1 MNAAQHEIANWK
13 YYEIIFY
20 LISWFS
26 IMTSVGYNFRLQ
38 CQKARHPSKCL
49 YLSKIQIFS
58 LKLRINL
65 LGFFFCFFFFKANNL
80 KILASSQRR
89 KMETEKEKA
98 MLLELS
104 QQTGQP
110 HGKKSTQ
117 IVEGGL

>member
-1 MNAAQHEIANWK
+1 
-13 YYEIIFY
+13 
-20 LISWFS
+20 
-26 IMTSVGYNFRLQ
+26 MTSVGYNFRLQ

-65 LGFFFCFFFFKANNL
+65 LVFFCFFFKADNL

-110 HGKKSTQ
+110 HGKKKHSNSRRWAL
-117 IVEGGL
+117 EKE

>member
-1 MNAAQHEIANWK
+1 M
-13 YYEIIFY
+13 F
-20 LISWFS
+20 
-26 IMTSVGYNFRLQ
+26 V
-38 CQKARHPSKCL
+38 
-49 YLSKIQIFS
+49 S
-58 LKLRINL
+58 LKNSDFFLKVKDNFIS
-65 LGFFFCFFFFKANNL
+65 FFCFFLFFFKADNL

>member
-1 MNAAQHEIANWK
+1 M
-13 YYEIIFY
+13 F
-20 LISWFS
+20 
-26 IMTSVGYNFRLQ
+26 V
-38 CQKARHPSKCL
+38 
-49 YLSKIQIFS
+49 S
-58 LKLRINL
+58 LKNSDFFLKVKDKFIR
-65 LGFFFCFFFFKANNL
+65 FFFVFFKADNL